1 MKRLTLSEQHGILNE
16 EVTVLP
22 NEIEDDVSSKKD
34 QLGED
39 TDTHLKSP
47 ISESNPINTNGAI
60 AFSFP
65 QPHHSETQ
73 HNVESLET
81 KDTMKVNTI
90 STEET
95 SSIPKATDTMVTTTL
110 TDSYYLYLSAF
121 TSGAMEFQ
129 SSTSSENEDAML
141 YEDATFYYSAKS
153 HASWFENHSSQYRHN
168 EQMVL
173 AS

>member
-1 MKRLTLSEQHGILNE
+1 MKRLTLSEPDSILNE
-16 EVTVLP
+16 EVTALP
-22 NEIEDDVSSKKD
+22 DEIEDDVSSKKD

-39 TDTHLKSP
+39 TDAHLKSP
-47 ISESNPINTNGAI
+47 ISESNPINTNSAI
-60 AFSFP
+60 AFPIP
-65 QPHHSETQ
+65 QIRHSETQ

-95 SSIPKATDTMVTTTL
+95 SSMPKATDAMVTTTL
-110 TDSYYLYLSAF
+110 TDSYLSAF
-121 TSGAMEFQ
+121 TSGALEFR
-129 SSTSSENEDAML
+129 SATSSENEDAKP
-141 YEDATFYYSAKS
+141 YEDATSYYSAKS
-153 HASWFENHSSQYRHN
+153 HTSWFENHSSQYRLAHN